1 MNRLSALLGAVLVLA
16 LGAAISGDAAAD
28 VYKRV
33 DEHGTVHL
41 TDRPS
46 GPGWVLIM
54 RTKRGP
60 AATAR
65 SSGAAQRR
73 ARFEPLIDETARR
86 FSLDARLVHAVV
98 RAESSY
104 DPDALSHKGA
114 VGLMQLMPGTAQRYG
129 VADPRDPAQNLA
141 GGVHYLRDLLLQFR
155 NVNLALAAYNAGE
168 NAVIRYGNTVP
179 PFPETRTYVQRVL
192 QYYREQKDTH

>member
-1 MNRLSALLGAVLVLA
+1 MLCTAALAALLGASVQE
-16 LGAAISGDAAAD
+16 AAAD
-28 VYKRV
+28 VWKRV

-54 RTKRGP
+54 RTRRAAAAAPARGI
-60 AATAR
+60 T
-65 SSGAAQRR
+65 AQRR
-73 ARFEPLIDETARR
+73 ARFEPLIAETARR
-86 FSLDARLVHAVV
+86 FQLDARLVHAVI

-114 VGLMQLMPGTAQRYG
+114 IGLMQLMPGTAQRYG
-129 VADPRDPAQNLA
+129 VSDPRDPAQNLL
-141 GGVHYLRDLLLQFR
+141 GGVNYLRDLLQQFR

-168 NAVIRYGNTVP
+168 NAVIRHGNTVP

-192 QYYREQKDTH
+192 QYYRDLKGLH